1 MDTLINLTGVCEKYD
16 INISSTIQNIMKK
29 AEDINNL
36 LTNTQEM
43 IINYINDDLNCMN
56 DITIERIDNIA
67 NLFIDEFRI
76 FCISIF
82 TIDMENIDLF
92 IMQELKDIFINQEL
106 SILRLDNLLTK
117 NINDYIKNIKI
128 PLNEE
133 ANKILKE
140 YNVYDKINQYIKKSN
155 DNILEKYMNE
165 IINNIFPSNYIDIT
179 PTNYDIDN
187 LLEFIKIKYVDIE
200 IIKNDDNF
208 YKWNENIILYEID
221 NKNNKKKIYIYIDIE
236 KREDKIETQNIIDL
250 DINKVFCITDKNN
263 VNNYICALIE
273 KYL

>member
-1 MDTLINLTGVCEKYD
+1 MDTLINLTGVREKYD

-43 IINYINDDLNCMN
+43 IINYTNDDLNCMN

-82 TIDMENIDLF
+82 TIDMVNIDLF

-128 PLNEE
+128 LLNKE
-133 ANKILKE
+133 ANKILQE
-140 YNVYDKINQYIKKSN
+140 YNIYDKINQYIKKSN

-165 IINNIFPSNYIDIT
+165 IINNIFPSNYINIT
-179 PTNYDIDN
+179 HTNYDIDN
-187 LLEFIKIKYVDIE
+187 LLEFIKIKYVNIE

-221 NKNNKKKIYIYIDIE
+221 NKNNNKKIYVYIDIE
-236 KREDKIETQNIIDL
+236 ERNDKIETLNVIDL